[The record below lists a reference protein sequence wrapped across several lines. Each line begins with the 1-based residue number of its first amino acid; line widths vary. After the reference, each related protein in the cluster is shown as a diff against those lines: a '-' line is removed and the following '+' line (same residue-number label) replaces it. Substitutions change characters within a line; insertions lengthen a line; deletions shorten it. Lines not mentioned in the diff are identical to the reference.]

1 MEQNM
6 SKIRSSI
13 KLYPTFYA
21 LSADLIFFVPIDTL
35 FLTLVKGLNA
45 SQISAMTIIGL
56 LICILSQKIIVKVTK
71 RIGNANS
78 IRLGALM
85 LFISSVILTF
95 GKSFISLIIYRI
107 INELAFMFWNMT
119 SILLRNDLIYLGKKE
134 EYYTVRNKAK
144 VMYGI
149 TTMITALISGY
160 LFNVNKYLPMYIS
173 LVIYFIIFII
183 SFKFY
188 EVQEK
193 EDNNSE
199 EIKKDKDKKIELTS
213 TIFFVVLSN
222 AIFYSI
228 IKMGQNNSKLF
239 MQYDFQ
245 KVLSIEMVTYYIT
258 IIVFISRIARILGNM
273 IFGKLYLKIKDKMSM
288 VLTFLECMSFALL
301 ILGHF
306 IEFNF
311 ILKVIIMSSGF
322 FLILAIRDSF
332 QVYIE
337 DTALKITKK
346 DEQQKIMIDIEVYRK
361 LGQLLLSGAFTL
373 ILIKYELIV
382 IEFILLI
389 LSIIEITVNKKMCKN
404 LENLKD

>member
-1 MEQNM
+1 
-6 SKIRSSI
+6 
-13 KLYPTFYA
+13 
-21 LSADLIFFVPIDTL
+21 
-35 FLTLVKGLNA
+35 
-45 SQISAMTIIGL
+45 MTMIGL
-56 LICILSQKIIVKVTK
+56 LICILSQKIIVKATK
-71 RIGNANS
+71 KIGNANS

-95 GKSFISLIIYRI
+95 GKSFISLVIYRI

-119 SILLRNDLIYLGKKE
+119 SILLRNDLIYLGKKD

-173 LVIYFIIFII
+173 LVIYFIIFIV

-188 EVQEK
+188 EVQVKDE
-193 EDNNSE
+193 NNNE
-199 EIKKDKDKKIELTS
+199 EIKKNKDKKIELTS
-213 TIFFVVLSN
+213 TIFFVILSN

-258 IIVFISRIARILGNM
+258 IIVFISRIARIFGNM
-273 IFGKLYLKIKDKMSM
+273 IFGKLYLKIKDKMSI

-337 DTALKITKK
+337 DTALRITKK
-346 DEQQKIMIDIEVYRK
+346 DEQQKIMIDVEVYRK

-373 ILIKYELIV
+373 ILMKYELIV

-404 LENLKD
+404 LEKLKY

>member
-1 MEQNM
+1 M
-6 SKIRSSI
+6 
-13 KLYPTFYA
+13 
-21 LSADLIFFVPIDTL
+21 
-35 FLTLVKGLNA
+35 
-45 SQISAMTIIGL
+45 IGL
-56 LICILSQKIIVKVTK
+56 LICILSQKIIVKATK
-71 RIGNANS
+71 KIGNANS
-78 IRLGALM
+78 IRVGALM

-95 GKSFISLIIYRI
+95 GKSFIALVIYRI
-107 INELAFMFWNMT
+107 INELAFMFWNMA
-119 SILLRNDLIYLGKKE
+119 SILLRNDLIYLDKKD

-160 LFNVNKYLPMYIS
+160 LFNINKYLPMYIS
-173 LVIYFIIFII
+173 LVIYFIIFIL
-183 SFKFY
+183 SFQFY
-188 EVQEK
+188 EEQVK
-193 EDNNSE
+193 NKNKND
-199 EIKKDKDKKIELTS
+199 EIKTSNNKKIEVTS
-213 TIFFVVLSN
+213 TIFFVILSN

-258 IIVFISRIARILGNM
+258 IIVFISRIARIIGNM

-288 VLTFLECMSFALL
+288 ILTFLECMSFLLL

-311 ILKVIIMSSGF
+311 GFKVIIMSLGF

-337 DTALKITKK
+337 DTALKIAKK
-346 DEQQKIMIDIEVYRK
+346 DEQQKIMINIEVYIK
-361 LGQLLLSGAFTL
+361 LGQLLLSGAFML
-373 ILIKYELIV
+373 ILMKYDLIV

-389 LSIIEITVNKKMCKN
+389 LSIVEIAVNEKMCRD
-404 LENLKD
+404 LEKIK

>member
-45 SQISAMTIIGL
+45 SQISAMTMIGL

-149 TTMITALISGY
+149 TTMITALILGY